1 MVPKEWALILTSVAR
16 VMETMSSWERSW
28 VGVPVRWGSC
38 RGGGDAAEEE
48 EEQERQ
54 RHQNRHQHNRRES
67 STPCRER
74 GREREG
80 RKKGAIARRR
90 AAVTYSRGEP
100 LHQAAYQA
108 RIAVHC
114 AVTRAGLDRRLL
126 MIVLLCRFAVVSGFP
141 FPVSISV
148 SVSVR
153 SSAAAAGAARR
164 TLGFFFFLF
173 FSLARG
179 CVHREAGP
187 AADVGGGGAG
197 ARAGVDVGAAGGG
210 GAAQWWLW
218 RWDCAGV
225 LRASCVGRSV
235 GRYVDWFVGSL
246 AGSRQ
251 FRFCAS
257 DSQDGT
263 GGRVQRVCCVW
274 QILESGTH

>member
-80 RKKGAIARRR
+80 RKKGAIGRRR

-164 TLGFFFFLF
+164 TLGFFFFC
-173 FSLARG
+173 FSLSP
-179 CVHREAGP
+179 EAACTEKP
-187 AADVGGGGAG
+187 
-197 ARAGVDVGAAGGG
+197 
-210 GAAQWWLW
+210 
-218 RWDCAGV
+218 V
-225 LRASCVGRSV
+225 LRQTLEAVVLVPVLVLMLVLQEEVVLHSGGCG
-235 GRYVDWFVGSL
+235 
-246 AGSRQ
+246 
-251 FRFCAS
+251 
-257 DSQDGT
+257 DGT
-263 GGRVQRVCCVW
+263 ALACFGRPA
-274 QILESGTH
+274 